1 MSTLCCWTRPRGR
14 KHDARGKS
22 GKSSVLEYLV
32 LLNRGDDDE
41 HMHHCCNVKCGC
53 RSMRDVLLDEGSK
66 GLQGVLHIGW
76 MDGTNKCECC
86 HVKFKV
92 DGMANAHVL
101 YARLPKEGIYVRVGA
116 WEHGYLKSQVQE
128 LVYIFR
134 RIGVRE
140 LEITVHKSDS
150 SHKSAEADVGAGLM
164 DYGVEAG
171 GKVMHSHKTVNSI
184 HTHLRFPAEEDENE
198 HPDEASLLSDH
209 NIHYLGLKPDW
220 LNMVRERLNGL
231 VTDISFE
238 FTHFQTLAMH
248 SEFRARVQK
257 MGIKLGASEEDETAL
272 RMDFKARFST
282 TSCSPVRESP
292 RIGGSART
300 SPRMSP
306 IRESP
311 ASSARTSP
319 RMSPIRESPASSA
332 SSASA
337 ARTSPRMSPRMSPLK
352 RPRERR

>member
-1 MSTLCCWTRPRGR
+1 MRPRSR

-22 GKSSVLEYLV
+22 GKSGVLEYLV

-41 HMHHCCNVKCGC
+41 HMHHCCNIKCGC

-76 MDGTNKCECC
+76 LDGANKCECC
-86 HVKFKV
+86 HVKFRV
-92 DGMANAHVL
+92 EGVAHAHVL

-150 SHKSAEADVGAGLM
+150 SQKSAEADVGAGLM

-171 GKVMHSHKTVNSI
+171 GKVMHTHKTLNSI
-184 HTHLRFPAEEDENE
+184 HTHLLFPEEDEE
-198 HPDEASLLSDH
+198 DEQRRPDEASLLSDP
-209 NIHYLGLKPDW
+209 NIYYLGVKPDW

-231 VTDISFE
+231 VTELSFE
-238 FTHFQTLAMH
+238 FTHFQTLAIR
-248 SEFRARVQK
+248 SEFRLRVQE
-257 MGIKLGASEEDETAL
+257 MGIQFGASEEDETTL
-272 RMDFKARFST
+272 RMDFKALFGT
-282 TSCSPVRESP
+282 TGPVRESPVRESP
-292 RIGGSART
+292 HRGTSSSRT
-300 SPRMSP
+300 SPRMSPRMSP

-311 ASSARTSP
+311 ARSARTSP
-319 RMSPIRESPASSA
+319 LKK
-332 SSASA
+332 
-337 ARTSPRMSPRMSPLK
+337 PRG
-352 RPRERR
+352 RR

>member
-1 MSTLCCWTRPRGR
+1 MSRLCCWTRPRGR

-22 GKSSVLEYLV
+22 GKNGALEYLV

-41 HMHHCCNVKCGC
+41 PVHHCCNVKCGC
-53 RSMRDVLLDEGSK
+53 RSMRDQLLEEGGR
-66 GLQGVLHIGW
+66 GLQGVLHVGW
-76 MDGTNKCECC
+76 VDGTNKCECC
-86 HVKFKV
+86 HTKFKV
-92 DGMANAHVL
+92 EGMAHAHVL

-116 WEHGYLKSQVQE
+116 WEHGYMKSQVQE

-140 LEITVHKSDS
+140 LEIAVHKSDS
-150 SHKSAEADVGAGLM
+150 SHQSAEADVGAGFL

-171 GKVMHSHKTVNSI
+171 GRVMHTHKTVNSI
-184 HTHLRFPAEEDENE
+184 HTRLRFPEDDDPA
-198 HPDEASLLSDH
+198 HPDEASLLSDP

-220 LNMVRERLNGL
+220 LAMVRERLNGL

-257 MGIKLGASEEDETAL
+257 IGIKLGASEEDETAL

-282 TSCSPVRESP
+282 GCSPVRESP
-292 RIGGSART
+292 LRGGSART

-319 RMSPIRESPASSA
+319 ARS
-332 SSASA
+332 
-337 ARTSPRMSPRMSPLK
+337 ARTSPRMSPRMSPIK
-352 RPRERR
+352 RPRDRR